1 MASTQIA
8 TLSYRWQTVATIR
21 QPAAS
26 VSCLFPVIIGAELLD
41 Q

>member
-1 MASTQIA
+1 MLIA
-8 TLSYRWQTVATIR
+8 TLSYHLQTTAAVCKS
-21 QPAAS
+21 AAS